1 MKSLLRRVLFPI
13 TLSLSSLSTFKRFSL
28 LLLFFWHC
36 LQQKFLTPPL
46 SEPLLPA
53 AQSLSTVS
61 HNRRSLREST
71 GKALIKHPVA
81 VTSLSSNPS
90 WILFFLLL
98 LLLQEIPAPSHHR
111 ATLCFVLSQV
121 RGHCGQF
128 WPARH
133 VWNSLCGPLRF
144 VSFHIFVCFVH
155 TRQGGDVKN
164 VSDTVFWL

>member
-1 MKSLLRRVLFPI
+1 MNEIKVAASRSRALLKETSTVHDISPLQGNFPNHSLFSQHI
-13 TLSLSSLSTFKRFSL
+13 QTFSLL

-36 LQQKFLTPPL
+36 LQQKFLMPPL
-46 SEPLLPA
+46 SEPFLPA

-61 HNRRSLREST
+61 RSRRSLHEST

-90 WILFFLLL
+90 WIFLLL

-111 ATLCFVLSQV
+111 ATLGFVLSQV

-133 VWNSLCGPLRF
+133 V
-144 VSFHIFVCFVH
+144 
-155 TRQGGDVKN
+155 
-164 VSDTVFWL
+164 

>member
-1 MKSLLRRVLFPI
+1 MNEIKVVASRSRALLKETSAVHDISPLQGSFPNHS
-13 TLSLSSLSTFKRFSL
+13 SLSSLSTFKRFPFYYH
-28 LLLFFWHC
+28 FFWHC
-36 LQQKFLTPPL
+36 LQQKFLMPPL

-71 GKALIKHPVA
+71 GKAPIKHPVA

-90 WILFFLLL
+90 WILFFLLP
-98 LLLQEIPAPSHHR
+98 LLLQAIPAPSHHR

-133 VWNSLCGPLRF
+133 V
-144 VSFHIFVCFVH
+144 
-155 TRQGGDVKN
+155 
-164 VSDTVFWL
+164 